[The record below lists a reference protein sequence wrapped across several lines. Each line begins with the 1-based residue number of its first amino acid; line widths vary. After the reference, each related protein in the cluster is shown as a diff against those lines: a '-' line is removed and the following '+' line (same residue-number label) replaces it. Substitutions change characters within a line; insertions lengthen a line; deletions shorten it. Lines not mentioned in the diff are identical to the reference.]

1 MSARSWRVPAEL
13 LFRFVADGPGAS
25 DDFVDV
31 TAGVSCRGF
40 AGATRFTIARRDL
53 AAFAAEVAALC
64 RGESDLAQ
72 LIGGWDTA
80 EERLRV
86 RVTRAGT
93 TDSCAIRVRIAS
105 PGARTDQWDRAE
117 TQFVC
122 SADAVTAF
130 ADALTSGAANA
141 AQLVGDAESA
151 A

>member
-1 MSARSWRVPAEL
+1 VPAEL
-13 LFRFVADGPGAS
+13 LFRFVPDGPAAS

-53 AAFAAEVAALC
+53 AAFAAEVAAL
-64 RGESDLAQ
+64 RRREADLAQ
-72 LIGGWDTA
+72 LIGGWDKA
-80 EERLRV
+80 EERLRL

-93 TDSCAIRVRIAS
+93 TDSCAIRVRVAS

-122 SADAVTAF
+122 PGDAVTTF
-130 ADALTSGAANA
+130 AEALASHGGTS
-141 AQLVGDAESA
+141 AQLIGDAESTA
-151 A
+151 

>member
-13 LFRFVADGPGAS
+13 LFRFVTDGPGAS

-53 AAFAAEVAALC
+53 AAFAADVATLRRREA
-64 RGESDLAQ
+64 DLAQ

-80 EERLRV
+80 EERFRLSV
-86 RVTRAGT
+86 ARAGT
-93 TDSCAIRVRIAS
+93 SDSCAIRVRVAS

-122 SADAVTAF
+122 PADAVTAF
-130 ADALTSGAANA
+130 AESLTSDAAKS
-141 AQLVGDAESA
+141 AQLVGDEESTA
-151 A
+151 

>member
-1 MSARSWRVPAEL
+1 VPAEL
-13 LFRFVADGPGAS
+13 LFRFATNGPGAS
-25 DDFVDV
+25 DNFVDV

-53 AAFAAEVAALC
+53 AAFAAEVAALR
-64 RGESDLAQ
+64 RGEADLAQ
-72 LIGGWDTA
+72 LIGGWDAA
-80 EERLRV
+80 EERLRL

-93 TDSCAIRVRIAS
+93 TDSWSIRVRIAS

-130 ADALTSGAANA
+130 ATALTSGDVHS
-141 AQLVGDAESA
+141 AQIVGDAESTA
-151 A
+151 

>member
-1 MSARSWRVPAEL
+1 VTNGRR
-13 LFRFVADGPGAS
+13 AS

-40 AGATRFTIARRDL
+40 SGATRFTIARRDL
-53 AAFAAEVAALC
+53 SAFAADVAAL
-64 RGESDLAQ
+64 RRREVDLAQ

-80 EERLRV
+80 EERFRL

-93 TDSCAIRVRIAS
+93 TDSYTIRVRVAN

-122 SADAVTAF
+122 PADAVSAF
-130 ADALTSGAANA
+130 ADALASGSGSS
-141 AQLVGDAESA
+141 AQLVGDAESTA
-151 A
+151 

>member
-1 MSARSWRVPAEL
+1 VPAEL
-13 LFRFVADGPGAS
+13 LFRFVTDGPGAS
-25 DDFVDV
+25 EDFVDV

-53 AAFAAEVAALC
+53 AAFAAEVAAL
-64 RGESDLAQ
+64 RRREADVAQ

-80 EERLRV
+80 EERLRL
-86 RVTRAGT
+86 RVTRAGN
-93 TDSCAIRVRIAS
+93 TDSWAIRVRVAS

-130 ADALTSGAANA
+130 ATALTSGDANS
-141 AQLVGDAESA
+141 AQLIGDAESTA
-151 A
+151 

>member
-1 MSARSWRVPAEL
+1 MPAEL
-13 LFRFVADGPGAS
+13 LFRFVTDGPGAS

-53 AAFAAEVAALC
+53 SAFAADVAAL
-64 RGESDLAQ
+64 RRREADLAQ
-72 LIGGWDTA
+72 LIGGWDKA
-80 EERLRV
+80 EERLRL

-93 TDSCAIRVRIAS
+93 TDSCAIRIRVAS

-122 SADAVTAF
+122 SDDAVAAF
-130 ADALTSGAANA
+130 ADALASSAANS

>member
-1 MSARSWRVPAEL
+1 MPAEL
-13 LFRFVADGPGAS
+13 LFRFVTDGPGAS
-25 DDFVDV
+25 EDFVDV

-53 AAFAAEVAALC
+53 SAFAEEVAAL
-64 RGESDLAQ
+64 RRREADVAQ

-80 EERLRV
+80 EERFRL

-93 TDSCAIRVRIAS
+93 TDSCAIRVRVAS

-122 SADAVTAF
+122 PAAAATAF
-130 ADALTSGAANA
+130 AEALAAGGGNSV
-141 AQLVGDAESA
+141 QLVGDADSTA
-151 A
+151 

>member
-1 MSARSWRVPAEL
+1 VPAEL
-13 LFRFVADGPGAS
+13 LFRFVTDGPGTS
-25 DDFVDV
+25 NDFVDV

-40 AGATRFTIARRDL
+40 AGVTRFTIARRDL
-53 AAFAAEVAALC
+53 AAFVAEVAAL
-64 RGESDLAQ
+64 RRRDADLAQ

-80 EERLRV
+80 EERFRL

-93 TDSCAIRVRIAS
+93 TDACSIRVRVAS

-130 ADALTSGAANA
+130 AEALTSDTPNSV
-141 AQLVGDAESA
+141 QLAGDAESVA
-151 A
+151 

>member
-1 MSARSWRVPAEL
+1 MT
-13 LFRFVADGPGAS
+13 DGPGAS
-25 DDFVDV
+25 NDFVDV

-53 AAFAAEVAALC
+53 ATFAAEIAAL
-64 RGESDLAQ
+64 RRREADLAQ

-80 EERLRV
+80 EERFRL

-93 TDSCAIRVRIAS
+93 TDSCAIRVRVAS

-117 TQFVC
+117 TQFIC
-122 SADAVTAF
+122 SAGAVTAF
-130 ADALTSGAANA
+130 ADALASDTSNSV
-141 AQLVGDAESA
+141 QLAGDAESA

>member
-1 MSARSWRVPAEL
+1 VPAEL
-13 LFRFVADGPGAS
+13 LFRFADGPGAS

-40 AGATRFTIARRDL
+40 AGATRFTTARRDL
-53 AAFAAEVAALC
+53 AAFSADIAAL
-64 RGESDLAQ
+64 RTQKTDVAQ

-80 EERLRV
+80 EERLRL

-93 TDSCAIRVRIAS
+93 TDSCAIRVRVAS

-117 TQFVC
+117 TEFLC

-130 ADALTSGAANA
+130 ADALTSGAANS
-141 AQLVGDAESA
+141 AQLLGDAESTA
-151 A
+151 

>member
-1 MSARSWRVPAEL
+1 VPAEL
-13 LFRFVADGPGAS
+13 LFRFVTDGPSAS
-25 DDFVDV
+25 NDFVDV

-53 AAFAAEVAALC
+53 AAFAADLAAL
-64 RGESDLAQ
+64 RRREADLAQ
-72 LIGGWDTA
+72 LIGGWDTV
-80 EERLRV
+80 EERLRL

-93 TDSCAIRVRIAS
+93 TDSCAIRVRLAS
-105 PGARTDQWDRAE
+105 PGAQTDQWDRAE

-122 SADAVTAF
+122 SVDAVTAF
-130 ADALTSGAANA
+130 ANALTSDAANS

>member
-1 MSARSWRVPAEL
+1 MPPEL
-13 LFRFVADGPGAS
+13 LFRFVTNGPGAS

-53 AAFAAEVAALC
+53 AAFAAEVAAV
-64 RGESDLAQ
+64 RRREADLAQ

-80 EERLRV
+80 EERLRL
-86 RVTRAGT
+86 RVTRAGN
-93 TDSCAIRVRIAS
+93 TDSWSIRVRVAS

-122 SADAVTAF
+122 SADAVTTF
-130 ADALTSGAANA
+130 ADALTSGTANS
-141 AQLVGDAESA
+141 AQLVGDAESTA
-151 A
+151 